1 MTSAELRLAVDI
13 KGTTDIELATDR
25 TSIEFASISEESRAA
40 LVVLV
45 HHAEPL
51 VALFEACVAN
61 VENLPPDVL
70 AALARLM
77 AVQCP
82 VDVQRLLY
90 LKGSRQ

>member
-13 KGTTDIELATDR
+13 KGATEIELATDGV
-25 TSIEFASISEESRAA
+25 SLEFAAISEESRAA
-40 LVVLV
+40 LVVLT

-51 VALFEACVAN
+51 VALYEACVAN
-61 VENLPPDVL
+61 VESMPPDAI
-70 AALARLM
+70 AAIARIM
-77 AVQCP
+77 AVRCP